1 MSQNYRFLDYEL
13 KPEELSLYHK
23 SLRIDLGL
31 KGFKVLLKLLESH
44 GKVVPK
50 DELIASA
57 WQGQIVTSGTLNKQI
72 EFLRQI
78 FSAINKEITFI
89 ETKRGIGYQFVADV
103 KIIKNRK
110 KGLVKWQKTIASVS
124 IIPIVILLYFY
135 PFSENSSRAN
145 KFDRMPFNIAV
156 IPSAQGLDFEN
167 TGGLTYL
174 STLLDKNP
182 HILSISPEIEWFEN
196 KDKNKLAIEIEN
208 QKDLDY
214 VLLVDIKET
223 EKGKFAQLELKNS
236 NQFNQKILLTAI
248 SFKQL
253 FADINTWTRNQLK
266 INKSENSNTY
276 NQNLS
281 DDSFALESFLRGTK
295 ESHARKYNK
304 AIQYFQMA
312 ITQDD
317 GFDLAR
323 LKKSEAHIL
332 SNDYHSAQAILET
345 IDAKNNLNTQLQ
357 LFSMVLQSNVFI
369 YTEKAP
375 QAIDLLKQ
383 TIEQAIKAN
392 DDKVLNK
399 ALYLQASL
407 YVQSG
412 QVKKAIESILSRQKL
427 IYSTNKDS
435 DTNARVSNNLAYV
448 YYQDKQLEKAKKQ
461 IKLAITGFEKGKLI
475 GGMLN
480 SYDILAHILYDS
492 ARFEQAQAV
501 VNKGIPLIEKIE
513 NKRLILWFLET
524 RAYLQFELGNH
535 SKAKEVVEEIEQ
547 LAVVLKTNEPD
558 ALALGTY
565 FELALRKGD
574 KATLSLMYQQM
585 SDKADE
591 LKKGLPILRYNI
603 MIKLISAN
611 LQLEKYDLAA
621 LQINEILE
629 NQSNNQEDILFA
641 ANVLNVYLQHKTNQ
655 NSKPQEQLQLH
666 SYLLQAIDTQQL
678 RLAIEVAYIIMDIAI
693 ENNNFNKLQSTIN
706 QIAFIEPFA
715 YPYLKY
721 KAKLAAHNND
731 YFTASE
737 NMQKMKNISNEWFN
751 TDDQL
756 LMDSY
761 FEKLKQKNNG

>member
-1 MSQNYRFLDYEL
+1 MTHTYTFFDFVL
-13 KPEELSLYHK
+13 KPEELSLYYK
-23 SLRIDLGL
+23 KQRLALGL
-31 KGFKVLLKLLESH
+31 KGIKVLQALLQAQ

-50 DELIASA
+50 DELIEAG
-57 WQGQIVTSGTLNKQI
+57 WEKQIVTSGTLNKQI
-72 EFLRQI
+72 EFIRL
-78 FSAINKEITFI
+78 ALAVKYPDEKFI
-89 ETKRGIGYQFVADV
+89 ETVRGIGYQFIPSV
-103 KIIKNRK
+103 KSHKNRK
-110 KGLVKWQKTIASVS
+110 KGLARWQKSMAFISV
-124 IIPIVILLYFY
+124 IPILLFLYFY
-135 PFSENSSRAN
+135 PFGEKSNISDDDSI
-145 KFDRMPFNIAV
+145 MPFNIAV
-156 IPSAQGLDFEN
+156 IPSAQGQGFIN
-167 TGGLTYL
+167 TGGLAYL

-182 HILSISPEIEWFEN
+182 RILSISPEIEWFDN
-196 KDKNKLAIEIEN
+196 KDKKKLAIEIETEKN
-208 QKDLDY
+208 LDY
-214 VLLVDIKET
+214 VLLVNIKES
-223 EKGKFAQLELKNS
+223 EKGKIAQLELKNS
-236 NQFNQKILLTAI
+236 NQFNQQVLLTAI

-253 FADINTWTRNQLK
+253 FADINTWTRDQLK
-266 INKSENSNTY
+266 INKSKNSNTY

-281 DDSFALESFLRGTK
+281 DDSFALENFLRGTK

-323 LKKSEAHIL
+323 LKKSEALIL

-345 IDAKNNLNTQLQ
+345 IEEKNTLNSELQ
-357 LFSMVLQSNVFI
+357 LFSMVLKSNIFI
-369 YTEKAP
+369 YTEKSP

-383 TIEQAIKAN
+383 TIKQAIETN

-435 DTNARVSNNLAYV
+435 DTNARVANNLAYV

-480 SYDILAHILYDS
+480 SYDIFAHILYDS
-492 ARFEQAQAV
+492 ARFEEAQAIV
-501 VNKGIPLIEKIE
+501 EKGIPLLEKIE

-565 FELALRKGD
+565 FELALRKRD
-574 KATLSLMYQQM
+574 KATLTLMYQQM

-591 LKKGLPILRYNI
+591 LKQGLPILRYNI

-611 LQLEKYDLAA
+611 LQLEKYELAE
-621 LQINEILE
+621 LQINEILD

-641 ANVLNVYLQHKTNQ
+641 ANVLNTYLQHKTNP
-655 NSKPQEQLQLH
+655 NSIPQGQLH
-666 SYLLQAIDTQQL
+666 TYLLQAMETQQL
-678 RLAIEVAYIIMDIAI
+678 RLAIEVAYIIMEIAI
-693 ENNNFNKLQSTIN
+693 ENNNFDKLQSTIN

-715 YPYLKY
+715 YPYLKF
-721 KAKLAAHNND
+721 KAQLAAHEND

-737 NMQKMKNISNEWFN
+737 HMQKMKNISNEWFN

-761 FEKLKQKNNG
+761 FEQLKQ